1 MIKEKISIIDL
12 QYDKNLFLINYLR
25 NIMKESISLGQVKFK
40 KSFL

>member
-1 MIKEKISIIDL
+1 MIKEKIGIIDL

-25 NIMKESISLGQVKFK
+25 NIMEDSSSLGQVKFK